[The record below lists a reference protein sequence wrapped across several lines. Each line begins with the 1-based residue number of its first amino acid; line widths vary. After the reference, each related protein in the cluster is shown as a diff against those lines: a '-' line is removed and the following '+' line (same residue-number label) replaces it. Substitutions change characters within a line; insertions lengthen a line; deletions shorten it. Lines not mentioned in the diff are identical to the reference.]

1 MGLFRAQSLFDDDD
15 FFSNK
20 KRNFPIGR
28 ASSFGNDLNTDH
40 LDSHPGLSKST
51 STTTRTM

>member
-1 MGLFRAQSLFDDDD
+1 MGLFRAQSLFDNDD

-20 KRNFPIGR
+20 KKNFPIGR
-28 ASSFGNDLNTDH
+28 ASSFATEMDTDKY
-40 LDSHPGLSKST
+40 DSHPGLKKST